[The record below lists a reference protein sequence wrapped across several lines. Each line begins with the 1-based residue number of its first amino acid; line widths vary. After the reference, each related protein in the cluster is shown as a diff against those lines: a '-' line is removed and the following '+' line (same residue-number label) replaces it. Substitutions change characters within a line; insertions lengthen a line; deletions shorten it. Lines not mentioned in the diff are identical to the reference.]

1 MKIWVSPDKEKNR
14 YRGGAALKAA
24 GIAVV
29 MMALTVITV
38 ALSFFLPASFGIS
51 REQILMTGC
60 ILTVLLGVWL
70 SVRLGNRVLRDAQI
84 FFTDD
89 DGRLYVLDAR
99 LFIQYRRGF
108 PGFARMD
115 RDMRKEKEAVLQQM
129 RKEHLMPAG
138 AAEIVKVDSMRER
151 SRNYSLVCRVKYGHG
166 GTGRRTYLLAK
177 GYEDE
182 RGLLWELE
190 RRKSWQPALE
200 MRKDHTSAYILI
212 SVLLFAVCTG
222 LCILSHPSVAYLP
235 QTIYFPCLGLDFVFI
250 WILVYLVIKRR
261 RGE

>member
-1 MKIWVSPDKEKNR
+1 MKIWESPDKGKNR

-38 ALSFFLPASFGIS
+38 ALSFFLSASFGIS

-60 ILTVLLGVWL
+60 ILTVLFGVWL

-115 RDMRKEKEAVLQQM
+115 RDLPVKSVLSGGSCTGT
-129 RKEHLMPAG
+129 R
-138 AAEIVKVDSMRER
+138 VKV
-151 SRNYSLVCRVKYGHG
+151 G
-166 GTGRRTYLLAK
+166 
-177 GYEDE
+177 
-182 RGLLWELE
+182 
-190 RRKSWQPALE
+190 
-200 MRKDHTSAYILI
+200 
-212 SVLLFAVCTG
+212 
-222 LCILSHPSVAYLP
+222 
-235 QTIYFPCLGLDFVFI
+235 
-250 WILVYLVIKRR
+250 
-261 RGE
+261 

>member
-14 YRGGAALKAA
+14 YRGGAAWKAA

-38 ALSFFLPASFGIS
+38 ALSFFLSASFGIS

-60 ILTVLLGVWL
+60 ILTVLFGVWL

-89 DGRLYVLDAR
+89 DGCLYVLDAR

-115 RDMRKEKEAVLQQM
+115 RDMRKEKEAILQQM

-138 AAEIVKVDSMRER
+138 AVKRTSDACRGSGDRESRQYAGTKPELLAGLPGKIR
-151 SRNYSLVCRVKYGHG
+151 SRGYG
-166 GTGRRTYLLAK
+166 K
-177 GYEDE
+177 
-182 RGLLWELE
+182 
-190 RRKSWQPALE
+190 
-200 MRKDHTSAYILI
+200 
-212 SVLLFAVCTG
+212 
-222 LCILSHPSVAYLP
+222 AYLSP
-235 QTIYFPCLGLDFVFI
+235 G
-250 WILVYLVIKRR
+250 KRL
-261 RGE
+261 

>member
-14 YRGGAALKAA
+14 YRGGAAWKAA

-38 ALSFFLPASFGIS
+38 ALSFFLSASFGIS

-60 ILTVLLGVWL
+60 ILTVLFGVWL
-70 SVRLGNRVLRDAQI
+70 SVRLRNRVLRDAQI
-84 FFTDD
+84 FFIDD
-89 DGRLYVLDAR
+89 DGRLYVLDAL

-138 AAEIVKVDSMRER
+138 AVEIVKVDSMRER

-235 QTIYFPCLGLDFVFI
+235 QTIYFPCLGLDFAFV
-250 WILVYLVIKRR
+250 WVLTYLIVKRR